1 MILSNEDKFDKW
13 NDIKKKT
20 DKQNIKNVS
29 IGHIYWVGIGQ
40 NIGGEVY
47 GKGDKFTRPVLVISK
62 IQIKNYLNL
71 FVGVP
76 ISSKLKKK
84 TGFMYHKFE
93 DSKGIQQVA
102 LLAQIR
108 VFDTKRVISYNSKI
122 SDAKLKDIK
131 DKISNDIISQH

>member
-1 MILSNEDKFDKW
+1 MATNDTNKFDEW
-13 NDIKKKT
+13 NDIKKKI

-29 IGHIYWVGIGQ
+29 IGHIYWVQIGQ

-47 GKGDKFTRPVLVISK
+47 GKGNNFIRPVLVVSK

-84 TGFMYHKFE
+84 TGFMYYKFE
-93 DSKGIQQVA
+93 DSKGIKQTA

-122 SDAKLKDIK
+122 NNEKLKDIK
-131 DKISNDIISQH
+131 DRIANDIISQH